1 MILEQPLRNTKP
13 MTMNLRPFLL
23 FTTLLPAL
31 VFAQERYAT
40 RTGEISFFSKTSMEN
55 IEAVN
60 HKATSVFD
68 ATTGAMEF
76 AVLIKG
82 FEFEK
87 ALMQEH
93 FNENYMESGTFPKST
108 FKGKVE
114 GVSAEQL
121 KVPGKYEVNVS
132 GDLTIHG
139 VAKPATAK
147 GTMVVDA
154 TGGVQAS
161 SDFMVKLADHG
172 IKVPGGVNVAEEIQI
187 SVRIDYRKM

>member
-1 MILEQPLRNTKP
+1 MILELHVRITKA
-13 MTMNLRPFLL
+13 MTMNLQPFLL
-23 FTTLLPAL
+23 IATLLPSL
-31 VFAQERYAT
+31 VFAQERYVT
-40 RTGEISFFSKTSMEN
+40 RTGEITFFSKTSMEN

-60 HKATSVFD
+60 HKATSVLD
-68 ATTGAMEF
+68 ANTGAMEF

-108 FKGKVE
+108 FKGKVV
-114 GVSAEQL
+114 GVTADQL
-121 KVPGKYEVNVS
+121 KAPGKYEVTVS

-139 VAKPATAK
+139 VAKPTTAK